1 MAQQNSC
8 DVLDGIALPPSNGE
22 KISDKPKPSNTVKNH
37 ALRCKKNGLSQ
48 MKGHWGDMTTKCN
61 GGSWIGSQ
69 DGKITSEGQLVTFK
83 QGLGLL
89 ILNLF

>member
-1 MAQQNSC
+1 
-8 DVLDGIALPPSNGE
+8 
-22 KISDKPKPSNTVKNH
+22 
-37 ALRCKKNGLSQ
+37 
-48 MKGHWGDMTTKCN
+48 MTTKCN